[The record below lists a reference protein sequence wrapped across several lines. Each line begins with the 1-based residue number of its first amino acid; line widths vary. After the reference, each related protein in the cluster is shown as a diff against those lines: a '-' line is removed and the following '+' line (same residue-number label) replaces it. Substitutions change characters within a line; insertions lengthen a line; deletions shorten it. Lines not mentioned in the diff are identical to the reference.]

1 MSSFSFGKLGF
12 KRVQERGIGLGL
24 QEPSLSVMMPR
35 GSIPS
40 FLAKARHHGS
50 VTHANFSDLPVIGA
64 KDVPQTLRKSGQ
76 KQAWNSHEA
85 SQEYEGHR

>member
-24 QEPSLSVMMPR
+24 QEPSLSVMMPISVMMPR

-64 KDVPQTLRKSGQ
+64 KDAPQTSMELT
-76 KQAWNSHEA
+76 
-85 SQEYEGHR
+85 